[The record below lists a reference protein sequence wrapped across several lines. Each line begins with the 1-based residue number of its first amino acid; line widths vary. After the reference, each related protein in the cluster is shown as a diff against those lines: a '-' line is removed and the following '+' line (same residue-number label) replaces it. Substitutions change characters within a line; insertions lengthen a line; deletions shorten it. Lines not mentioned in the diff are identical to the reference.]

1 MRAKVLF
8 GLSLFLFVPF
18 MIVTRIFSLQKQ
30 EL

>member
-18 MIVTRIFSLQKQ
+18 MIVTGIFSLQKQ